1 MIVQSKTALVILR
14 KERLHMSED
23 QVIQFGS
30 TLKKYRKEKGIS
42 QKWKDRFQ
50 YGAAG
55 FLIVTAV
62 ALAFVSFIITL
73 TVGSG
78 VIAWGGLSMGTALT
92 LIGGGMYFHN
102 QLVTFETNANKKR
115 MGHNADRH
123 QRHRYTRG
131 AEEDYFNTEK
141 GTNDEQE

>member
-1 MIVQSKTALVILR
+1 
-14 KERLHMSED
+14 MSVNQIE
-23 QVIQFGS
+23 V
-30 TLKKYRKEKGIS
+30 GIS

-73 TVGSG
+73 TVGTG

-102 QLVTFETNANKKR
+102 QLVTFETNTNKKMEEMSAQVDKEIRR
-115 MGHNADRH
+115 MRVPIS
-123 QRHRYTRG
+123 RYAKDKFTEPEPEDLFDL
-131 AEEDYFNTEK
+131 EEKSKE
-141 GTNDEQE
+141 E

>member
-1 MIVQSKTALVILR
+1 
-14 KERLHMSED
+14 MSVNQIE
-23 QVIQFGS
+23 VGM
-30 TLKKYRKEKGIS
+30 S

-55 FLIVTAV
+55 FLILTAV

-73 TVGSG
+73 TVGTG

-102 QLVTFETNANKKR
+102 QLVTFETNTNKKMEEMSAQVDKEIRR
-115 MGHNADRH
+115 MRVPMS
-123 QRHRYTRG
+123 RYAKDKFTEPEPEDLFDL
-131 AEEDYFNTEK
+131 EEKSKE
-141 GTNDEQE
+141 E

>member
-1 MIVQSKTALVILR
+1 MNTNEI
-14 KERLHMSED
+14 ER
-23 QVIQFGS
+23 
-30 TLKKYRKEKGIS
+30 GIS

-62 ALAFVSFIITL
+62 TLAFISFIITL
-73 TVGSG
+73 TVGTG

-102 QLVTFETNANKKR
+102 QLVTFETNTNKKMEEVTAHVNQELNR
-115 MGHNADRH
+115 MNTHPN
-123 QRHRYTRG
+123 RYSKEKPTKKQ
-131 AEEDYFNTEK
+131 EDYFNPEVS
-141 GTNDEQE
+141 DE

>member
-1 MIVQSKTALVILR
+1 MESALTQG
-14 KERLHMSED
+14 M
-23 QVIQFGS
+23 
-30 TLKKYRKEKGIS
+30 S

-55 FLIVTAV
+55 FLILTAV

-73 TVGSG
+73 TVGTG

-102 QLVTFETNANKKR
+102 QLVTFETKTNQKMKQMSAQVEKEIERMNHQPGRYSRNKV
-115 MGHNADRH
+115 
-123 QRHRYTRG
+123 TRTT
-131 AEEDYFNTEK
+131 EDYFEGEDNEEEMT
-141 GTNDEQE
+141 DEQG

>member
-1 MIVQSKTALVILR
+1 MEATQI
-14 KERLHMSED
+14 
-23 QVIQFGS
+23 
-30 TLKKYRKEKGIS
+30 EKGIS

-62 ALAFVSFIITL
+62 ALAFISFIITL

-102 QLVTFETNANKKR
+102 QLVTFETNTNKKIEEMSAQVDKEIRR
-115 MGHNADRH
+115 MRVPIS
-123 QRHRYTRG
+123 RY
-131 AEEDYFNTEK
+131 AKDKAIEPEPEDLFNSEEEIEK
-141 GTNDEQE
+141 K